1 MVELLIKSSEEDL
14 LKRINEIWQQEKLY
28 IIMIKDIL
36 MYMDRNYVPKVK
48 QPSVEHL

>member
-1 MVELLIKSSEEDL
+1 MVDNIIRNSEDDL

-48 QPSVEHL
+48 